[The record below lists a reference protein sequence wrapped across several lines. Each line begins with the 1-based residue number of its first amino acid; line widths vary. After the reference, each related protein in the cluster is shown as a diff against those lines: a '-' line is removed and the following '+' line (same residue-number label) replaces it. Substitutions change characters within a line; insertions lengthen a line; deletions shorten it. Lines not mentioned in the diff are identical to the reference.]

1 MPDYDYQS
9 DDRPFS
15 RVLEDIGDKPDPKL
29 YLGEVVNAFGERA
42 FGALLLLFGLL
53 NALPLPPGAT
63 AVLGIPLLLLSVQLV
78 LRTDQLWLPKWALRR
93 SIDRA
98 GYRKTTA
105 RITGPM
111 RAVERLSRPRLL
123 ILTSTVSEFAIGLT
137 CTLLAVV
144 VMLPLWSTNLVPAFT
159 IAIFGFGLMQR
170 DGVAV
175 ILGWLATVGYLL
187 FLIFAWQM
195 IKGVAISA
203 WAWAASLF

>member
-15 RVLEDIGDKPDPKL
+15 QVLEDIGVKPDPKL

-63 AVLGIPLLLLSVQLV
+63 AVLGIPLLLLSIQLV
-78 LRTDQLWLPKWALRR
+78 LRTDQLWLPQWALKR

-98 GYRKTTA
+98 GYRKSAA
-105 RITGPM
+105 RIAKPIKL
-111 RAVERLSRPRLL
+111 VERLSRPRLL
-123 ILTSTVSEFAIGLT
+123 VLTSPMSELTIGLV
-137 CTLLAVV
+137 CTLLAII
-144 VMLPLWSTNLVPAFT
+144 VMLPVWSTNMFPAFV
-159 IAIFGFGLMQR
+159 IAMFGFGMMQR

-175 ILGWLATVGYLL
+175 ILGWLGVAGYAL
-187 FLIFAWQM
+187 FLVIAWQV
-195 IKGVAISA
+195 IKGLVIAG
-203 WAWAASLF
+203 WDWVGGLF

>member
-15 RVLEDIGDKPDPKL
+15 QVLEDIGAKADPKL

-63 AVLGIPLLLLSVQLV
+63 AVLGIPLLLLSLQLV
-78 LRTDQLWLPKWALRR
+78 LRTDQLWLPKWALKR

-98 GYRKTTA
+98 GYRKNAA
-105 RITGPM
+105 RIAGPI
-111 RAVERLSRPRLL
+111 RTVERLSRPRLL
-123 ILTSTVSEFAIGLT
+123 VLTGPVSELTIGLA
-137 CTLLAVV
+137 CTLLAVI
-144 VMLPLWSTNLVPAFT
+144 VMLPLWSTNMFPAIT
-159 IAIFGFGLMQR
+159 IAIFGFGMMQR

-175 ILGWLATVGYLL
+175 ILGWLAVAGYAL
-187 FLIFAWQM
+187 FLILAWQM
-195 IKGVAISA
+195 IKGVAIA
-203 WAWAASLF
+203 GWDWASGLL

>member
-1 MPDYDYQS
+1 MPDYDYQA

-15 RVLEDIGDKPDPKL
+15 QVLEDIGAKPDPKL

-63 AVLGIPLLLLSVQLV
+63 AVLGIPLLLLSIQLV
-78 LRTDQLWLPKWALRR
+78 LRTDQLWLPRWALKR

-98 GYRKTTA
+98 GYRKSAA
-105 RITGPM
+105 RIARPIKM
-111 RAVERLSRPRLL
+111 VERLSRPRLL
-123 ILTSTVSEFAIGLT
+123 ALTGPVSELTIGLV

-144 VMLPLWSTNLVPAFT
+144 VMLPVWSTNMFPALT
-159 IAIFGFGLMQR
+159 IAVFGFGMMQR

-175 ILGWLATVGYLL
+175 ILGWLAVAGYAL
-187 FLIFAWQM
+187 FLVLAWK
-195 IKGVAISA
+195 IIRGVVIAA
-203 WAWAASLF
+203 WAWLSGLI